1 VTVGEWLS
9 ARTPAPPVLL
19 AARLRVLLGARSA
32 DRSSSAYDAALSTAE
47 SLLAELMA
55 LDCAG
60 RDRALDL
67 LAVDAMVTYAFEAAA
82 ESPDTLSARAGAAMT
97 AIAKLALARPP
108 A

>member
-9 ARTPAPPVLL
+9 ARTPAPPAPL
-19 AARLRVLLGARSA
+19 AARLRSVLGTRLN
-32 DRSSSAYDAALSTAE
+32 DRSSNAHEAVLATAE
-47 SLLAELMA
+47 SLLAELLA

-82 ESPDTLSARAGAAMT
+82 EYPDTLSARATAAMA
-97 AIAKLALARPP
+97 AIATLAAPP
-108 A
+108 QRA

>member
-1 VTVGEWLS
+1 MTVGEWLS
-9 ARTPAPPVLL
+9 ARMPAPPVLL
-19 AARLRVLLGARSA
+19 AARLRVLLGARNA
-32 DRSSSAYDAALSTAE
+32 DRSSSAYDATLSTAE

-97 AIAKLALARPP
+97 AIAKLALAPPP

>member
-1 VTVGEWLS
+1 M
-9 ARTPAPPVLL
+9 
-19 AARLRVLLGARSA
+19 LGTRMN
-32 DRSSSAYDAALSTAE
+32 DRSSNAHEAVLATAE
-47 SLLAELMA
+47 SLLAELLA

-82 ESPDTLSARAGAAMT
+82 ESPDTLSSRATAAMSS
-97 AIAKLALARPP
+97 IAALAAPEER